1 MVNYFEAASISVSM
15 SLDAASVNATN
26 GLKEDGIKVNKLVI
40 ISFVFGLFQFIM
52 PLIGYGIGNTFIKY
66 IEKAIPWIAFSLLTL
81 LAIKAFVEW
90 IKEFK
95 DRNKKIDV
103 VCVNKITI
111 KDVLLQAIAT
121 SVDALCIGFV
131 YVSSTFIDALII
143 FSMIGLITWAISF
156 LTGFLAKYLRKILKD
171 WSGLISAIIFLAV
184 GIKILIEGLL

>member
-103 VCVNKITI
+103 V
-111 KDVLLQAIAT
+111 
-121 SVDALCIGFV
+121 
-131 YVSSTFIDALII
+131 
-143 FSMIGLITWAISF
+143 
-156 LTGFLAKYLRKILKD
+156 
-171 WSGLISAIIFLAV
+171 
-184 GIKILIEGLL
+184 